1 MDTLPNWLEAAV
13 AAAGMTA
20 YADDWDRD
28 VIAAAHAPKD
38 SGLLLDPPGTF
49 H

>member
-1 MDTLPNWLEAAV
+1 MMDALPNWLEAAV

-20 YADDWDRD
+20 YADELYPKVAAPAAPTLATEDRI
-28 VIAAAHAPKD
+28 V
-38 SGLLLDPPGTF
+38 PPL

>member
-1 MDTLPNWLEAAV
+1 MEQLPNWLEAAV

-20 YADDWDRD
+20 YADELY
-28 VIAAAHAPKD
+28 PKAR
-38 SGLLLDPPGTF
+38 LDPEAEGPEAIPPL